1 MEVKK
6 NIYLSLKPGITGLW
20 QVSGRSTI
28 KDSERVAL
36 DIQYAN
42 TKNIFLDVKI
52 IFKTVIEV
60 FKRTGAY

>member
-1 MEVKK
+1 
-6 NIYLSLKPGITGLW
+6 LW